1 MKAED
6 KFIIELLMQNTDFGN
21 NEKLSA
27 TLDWDY
33 IIHHCTQHELL
44 PVLYNR
50 IKNVLRVPQHIVRIL
65 DNEYKIRKHI
75 YSKQRDEYL
84 CLLNELSKAGL
95 KIILLKGVYLAEK
108 CYNDPLERPYL
119 DMDILIQKHETEDV
133 FRVMKSLGYVQGEY
147 NRNTHAIDEFN
158 NNRLIGYESEL
169 QHYGEFA
176 KLSGSDFLPVY
187 FVDVHHRLSTVFDS
201 FCYDSDLLFQ
211 RAEKENI
218 QGINFWR
225 LSNEDFL
232 LHLSSHLYWH
242 TLSLRDII
250 SGRDIRLLSYFD
262 IALFVSKNEINWEK
276 LFEYARESKL
286 ENALYYTLYHCQLI
300 FGNIVPNDIYKTWDM
315 QKVKAISNTIY
326 DRWFTRDTLT
336 PVGKWTSGFMERLF
350 DENRKNEALLS
361 FYNDYINKVLF
372 SGSYFKVIDI
382 SAEDRFEEH
391 SCNSEITSIE

>member
-33 IIHHCTQHELL
+33 IIRHCTQHKLL

-147 NRNTHAIDEFN
+147 NKETHAIEELD

-169 QHYGEFA
+169 QHYGEFV
-176 KLSGSDFLPVY
+176 KLSSSDFFPVY
-187 FVDVHHRLSTVFDS
+187 SVDVHHRLSTVFDS
-201 FCYDSDLLFQ
+201 FCYNSSLLFQ

-250 SGRDIRLLSYFD
+250 SGRDMRLLSYFD
-262 IALFVSKNEINWEK
+262 IALFISKNKINWEK
-276 LFEYARESKL
+276 LFEYAKESGL

-300 FGNIVPNDIYKTWDM
+300 FGNIVPNDIYITWDM

-336 PVGKWTSGFMERLF
+336 PVGKWNSDFMERLF

-372 SGSYFKVIDI
+372 SGAYFKVIDV
-382 SAEDRFEEH
+382 SAEDRFEE
-391 SCNSEITSIE
+391 E

>member
-33 IIHHCTQHELL
+33 IIHHCTQHKLL

-147 NRNTHAIDEFN
+147 NKETHAIEKLD

-169 QHYGEFA
+169 QHYGEFV
-176 KLSGSDFLPVY
+176 KLSSSDFFPVY
-187 FVDVHHRLSTVFDS
+187 SVDVHHRLSTVFDS
-201 FCYDSDLLFQ
+201 FCYNSSLLFQ

-250 SGRDIRLLSYFD
+250 SGRDMRLLSYFD
-262 IALFVSKNEINWEK
+262 IALFISKNKINWEK
-276 LFEYARESKL
+276 LFEYAKESGL

-336 PVGKWTSGFMERLF
+336 PVGKWNSDFMERLF

-372 SGSYFKVIDI
+372 SGAYFKVIDV
-382 SAEDRFEEH
+382 SAEDRFEE
-391 SCNSEITSIE
+391 E